1 MPLAAKRVGDIPH
14 SVIAT
19 PRGRD
24 MLNYLGSLAT
34 LHGVSDSNLNER
46 SFPIVKVYVDE
57 DKFLLDATD
66 RSGGPE
72 WQVRYIKVSTE
83 KIAAF
88 GDDLCGRHAR
98 AVVVANNRDTAFA
111 DAGLD
116 VRDAWALDPRP
127 EQSVRPRCAFADVP
141 RLQERLNGIRARG
154 SPFQLTFGYFVFAN
168 MPNREINIGTLT
180 AAVYSSE
187 PIMLLKDCRG
197 QLIDVSMDLEVV
209 NNPSMPFHPRK
220 IFVEDPKISYESVTA
235 GMFALR
241 SAREFGFLRGGS
253 FEDRFLHGSAESPVA
268 LGMLPE
274 EVDEIPENVRGCVVH
289 VFKDGG
295 LRGYEK
301 DKKKVSDFSRIL
313 ATHRRGAYLKASTIC
328 SRDLFVKVCSDAAP
342 TEGRLV
348 SADQFGSMCFA
359 CFIRMTKSES
369 KMCGGCGKA
378 VYCSAMCQTWNWK
391 EHRLKCAPFE
401 ERKARRE
408 AAEAAKA
415 KRAAELARHDELV
428 ALQKAEEDAKEA
440 VRKHQAMLARAER
453 AEKEE
458 REYARL
464 QMDKPSGPSD
474 SGQSHRWRNKK
485 KMHVITMEQQ
495 LVHDRWSSQQERKDR
510 HEAATLRKQAAH
522 LEAEAIKAQKRVDK
536 MKAKISNA
544 LKEQAAAAHAV
555 PARASVG
562 EALAEA
568 VRCVSIE

>member
-1 MPLAAKRVGDIPH
+1 
-14 SVIAT
+14 
-19 PRGRD
+19 
-24 MLNYLGSLAT
+24 MLDYLGSLAT
-34 LHGVSDSNLNER
+34 LHGVSDSSLNGR

-57 DKFLLDATD
+57 DKFLLDVTD
-66 RSGGPE
+66 RSSGPE

-83 KIAAF
+83 KISAF

-98 AVVVANNRDTAFA
+98 AVMVANNLDTAFA

-127 EQSVRPRCAFADVP
+127 EQSVRPRCAFGDVP
-141 RLQERLNGIRARG
+141 RLQERLNGVRARG
-154 SPFQLTFGYFVFAN
+154 YPFRLTFGYFVFAD
-168 MPNREINIGTLT
+168 MPNREIYVGTPAT
-180 AAVYSSE
+180 AVYSSE
-187 PIMLLKDCRG
+187 PIVLLKDCRG
-197 QLIDVSMDLEVV
+197 QLIDVSMDLEVI
-209 NNPSMPFHPRK
+209 NDPSMPFHPRK
-220 IFVEDPKISYESVTA
+220 IFVEDPRITYQSATS

-241 SAREFGFLRGGS
+241 SARQVGFLGGGS

-274 EVDEIPENVRGCVVH
+274 EVDEIPENVEGCMVH

-301 DKKKVSDFSRIL
+301 DKKKISDYSRVL
-313 ATHRRGAYLKASTIC
+313 ADHRREAHLKASTIC

-342 TEGRLV
+342 HGGAFV
-348 SADQFGSMCFA
+348 HADQFGSMCFA
-359 CFIRMTKSES
+359 CFIRMTESES

-378 VYCSAMCQTWNWK
+378 VYCSAMCQTVNWK

-408 AAEAAKA
+408 AADAAKA
-415 KRAAELARHDELV
+415 KRAAQLARHDELV
-428 ALQKAEEDAKEA
+428 ALQKAEEEAKEA

-464 QMDKPSGPSD
+464 QEDKPSGPSD
-474 SGQSHRWRNKK
+474 SGQSHRGRNKK
-485 KMHVITMEQQ
+485 KMHVTTVEQQ
-495 LVHDRWSSQQERKDR
+495 LIHDRWSSQQERKDR

-522 LEAEAIKAQKRVDK
+522 LEAEARKAQKRVDK
-536 MKAKISNA
+536 IKAKISHA

-568 VRCVSIE
+568 VQCVSVE